1 MATNTT
7 NYGFKKP
14 DESDFYDVADQNKNW
29 DLADE
34 ALKNLD
40 TPTFEDYTGSTAVP
54 SATDAIDQIKSKG
67 KLGTLLSNIKAAF
80 KGACLI
86 GHIVNNCVTDNAGL
100 PLSAAQGKV
109 LKDLYTQLYSDLN
122 TTNNNLSNKFKNT
135 ADNGYTQLSQL
146 MDVGAWNK
154 SFVFDIPY
162 TSSLAPSGNN
172 TVGIAERG
180 MLHAF
185 DYTGKHYYCIDS
197 ATGWQESPYALK
209 SDLTPDFKKIGSGY
223 GLEAYHAAIGGLHI
237 LRLAGNVTSDF
248 SNFDLAL
255 PDSCNG
261 YFISEPGKT
270 GNISY
275 TIEINNKHLI
285 ITPDTSIAAGTYFV
299 HWLIYYG

>member
-100 PLSAAQGKV
+100 PLSAAQGKA
-109 LKDLYTQLYSDLN
+109 LMDKYTQLYSDMQSHFVDM
-122 TTNNNLSNKFKNT
+122 SNFTRSQLEAVWGGNKLIIGLVGWKGSFSPNKNT
-135 ADNGYTQLSQL
+135 GIVFAGGSCAVLVSVTGEIYMQSSAQNVPEWEKKGIQYADISVTITADKWITSANGLKYFNYS
-146 MDVGAWNK
+146 GWNLPQG
-154 SFVFDIPY
+154 SFGVSANI
-162 TSSLAPSGNN
+162 SSWSG
-172 TVGIAERG
+172 T
-180 MLHAF
+180 
-185 DYTGKHYYCIDS
+185 
-197 ATGWQESPYALK
+197 
-209 SDLTPDFKKIGSGY
+209 
-223 GLEAYHAAIGGLHI
+223 
-237 LRLAGNVTSDF
+237 AGNVTCSIYNNSYIQFRCENAVDW
-248 SNFDLAL
+248 
-255 PDSCNG
+255 
-261 YFISEPGKT
+261 T
-270 GNISY
+270 GTVRVAY
-275 TIEINNKHLI
+275 NK
-285 ITPDTSIAAGTYFV
+285 Y
-299 HWLIYYG
+299 